1 MTQDSKK
8 KSLYKTVSWP
18 IVHIGFVGTLV
29 YFFEKAI
36 TGEAH
41 WEYAGSFA
49 IIYTACEMLGYFLHE
64 RAWSRFGKKVA

>member
-1 MTQDSKK
+1 MSDSLKRSK
-8 KSLYKTVSWP
+8 YKTLTWP
-18 IVHIGFVGTLV
+18 LVHMGFVGTLV

-49 IIYTACEMLGYFLHE
+49 IIYTLCEMIGYFLHE
-64 RAWSRFGKKVA
+64 RAWAKFGKKI